1 MKNTGSDETMLV
13 PGLGLVG
20 LFLFYSAVLLRCY
33 DMNGCH
39 QWVSSSSLGVSDE
52 TPSSVAMMAALG
64 MIYFSP
70 HSNLSRFRF
79 NLDEG
84 LISSTL
90 ATKPPWFSED
100 CIYHI

>member
-1 MKNTGSDETMLV
+1 MCLLLVLTFFRGYCVERSNVRGDHANIMRPKMKNTGSDETMLV

-20 LFLFYSAVLLRCY
+20 LLLFYSAVRLRCY

-64 MIYFSP
+64 
-70 HSNLSRFRF
+70 
-79 NLDEG
+79 
-84 LISSTL
+84 T
-90 ATKPPWFSED
+90 T
-100 CIYHI
+100 